1 VLVAGIMAVAFN
13 LRAVITGLPP
23 IFPELSAAGLS
34 PLTEA
39 VLAAVPLLC
48 FAAFSGLAPALA
60 RRFGEERVIGFGLA
74 MLAAG
79 IGLRGLAPG
88 SLLFPGT
95 IVACA
100 AIALM
105 NVLVPSLIKRRRP
118 DLAGVLIG
126 LYLVS
131 MVAGAVLAAAIAV
144 PVFSAVVSSGGTAVA
159 VRIALGLWAVPALAA
174 AFFWLPQCRSRPQLS
189 PGGGSGGVAT
199 VARRAVA
206 WQVMVFMGLQ
216 SLSYYATLSWFPTMF
231 RDHGIGAAASG
242 NLLAVMNAGN
252 AVTGLLVPVL
262 AQRVRDQRLLSV
274 AALAAIMTGTAG
286 SAFGPASTT
295 IGFVAVLGLGQGA
308 SFGLA
313 VFLFTARAADGR
325 TAAAL
330 SGFAQ
335 GGGYLL
341 AATGPLLIGLLH
353 TATGGWAVRAVVLL
367 VVAVGQLAAGL
378 LAGRSRQL
386 SLDEAPR
393 AASMAS

>member
-13 LRAVITGLPP
+13 LRAVITSLPP

-48 FAAFSGLAPALA
+48 FAMFSGLAPALA
-60 RRFGEERVIGFGLA
+60 RRFGEERIIGFGLA
-74 MLAAG
+74 LLAAG
-79 IGLRGLAPG
+79 IGLRALAPG
-88 SLLFPGT
+88 ALLFPGT
-95 IVACA
+95 IVACG

-118 DLAGVLIG
+118 DLAGLLIG

-144 PVFSAVVSSGGTAVA
+144 PVFGAAKSSGGTAIA
-159 VRIALGLWAVPALAA
+159 VRIAVGLWAVPALAA
-174 AFFWLPQCRSRPQLS
+174 AFLWLPQRGSRPQPA
-189 PGGGSGGVAT
+189 PGGQRGVT
-199 VARRAVA
+199 VVARRAVA
-206 WQVMVFMGLQ
+206 WQVMAFMGLQ

-231 RDHGIGAAASG
+231 RDHGISAAASG
-242 NLLAVMNAGN
+242 GLLALMNAGN
-252 AVTGLLVPVL
+252 AVTGLVVPVL
-262 AQRVRDQRLLSV
+262 AQRARDQRLIAV
-274 AALAAIMTGTAG
+274 AAVAAIMTGTAG
-286 SAFGPASTT
+286 SAFGPATTT
-295 IGFVAVLGLGQGA
+295 IGFVTVLGLGQGA
-308 SFGLA
+308 AFGLA
-313 VFLFTARAADGR
+313 IFLFAARAADGR

-335 GGGYLL
+335 SGGYLI

-353 TATGGWAVRAVVLL
+353 TATGGWAVPVVVLL

-386 SLDEAPR
+386 SVD
-393 AASMAS
+393 AA